1 MPESPAASPGPMAML
16 FPFVI
21 MFGIFYLIVFRPQAK
36 TQKQHA
42 DMLKNLKK
50 NDEVVTS
57 GGLIGTVLNV
67 KPDAV
72 TLRIADNV
80 RVEVERSAVTRVLKA
95 KASESEPATA
105 ERTSS

>member
-1 MPESPAASPGPMAML
+1 MPESPAASPGPLAML

-57 GGLIGTVLNV
+57 GGLIGTVVNI
-67 KPDAV
+67 KPDTI
-72 TLRIADNV
+72 TLRVDDNV
-80 RVEVERSAVTRVLKA
+80 RVEVERSAITRV
-95 KASESEPATA
+95 
-105 ERTSS
+105 RTTT

>member
-16 FPFVI
+16 FPFVM

-50 NDEVVTS
+50 NDEVATS
-57 GGLIGTVLNV
+57 GGLIGTIVNL
-67 KPDAV
+67 KPDTV
-72 TLRIADNV
+72 TLRVDENV
-80 RVEVERSAVTRVLKA
+80 RIEVERSAITRV
-95 KASESEPATA
+95 
-105 ERTSS
+105 RTNS